1 MTTDERSRLLFAAA
15 VGGATDDPDD
25 STSRGL
31 LGDGGRRR
39 RWMPTTNAARIAAS
53 LVLTLAVASHANARR
68 ATGAPRLGRG
78 RAHGNKHRAP
88 RLGAY
93 ADVPVACLEKCR
105 TRSPTLVPAL
115 EAVPMD
121 CDVIA
126 NTDEQ
131 ECIFSEPAC
140 GLGDTRVL
148 EAIEAHCPSA
158 LDPPPAPSLGRAWDV
173 EARLGGAWRLS
184 ETPPSESEE
193 KIIAV
198 NAPSYE
204 EWKAETSAKLGKW
217 DVSVAPKQ
225 KWSEL
230 RKERRFTMYTQCVED
245 AVANKFPS
253 LFGSSGRISGAYV
266 VKHNLH
272 RNTPSDFFTIEDSVE
287 LINGAVN
294 FLKCVSTKLGTVCPT
309 SDGIFET
316 TTTDVNFEWG
326 FAARDSA
333 NRVHYEIG
341 GIQAPLFQKKCVD
354 TQQYGPF
361 WNRVMTLERNQED
374 LSYVFGGCNR
384 TCAPP
389 EFWCPEGTWYLG
401 GTCSVACPPGYGGSG
416 STPTTR
422 RCVQCPK
429 NCNKCIDGQC
439 TECTNSKY
447 LHQGACVNECPSGF
461 VFGGSRRV
469 VNISPGDFD
478 EFSVSSDASSRYTQ
492 PVFEN
497 EYPFIYFG
505 HGYRALGTADAD
517 DVFYPA
523 LEDRDFWTEA
533 WISATIDDR
542 CQFDVY
548 STLGGKW
555 CTNSN
560 PAGDGGANCCTS
572 YGKWMSTSIVA
583 LNASNP
589 AQELT
594 THSGIQTQV
603 DKTSNYGR
611 YRNGNWI
618 STAASGNIGRYQ
630 WRNKTWTSR
639 IRRDGTISTWVDHS
653 LKTQGEPTGPPD
665 FNAPQFY
672 GDLGRFSAFQVQKSG
687 GWAEGGAVMSEIAG
701 AIKSTR
707 RWKTG
712 LYCVAQG
719 GSSASIIVPDT

>member
-1 MTTDERSRLLFAAA
+1 MTTTDERSRLI
-15 VGGATDDPDD
+15 VTDIADD
-25 STSRGL
+25 ADDDASRGL
-31 LGDGGRRR
+31 LSDAVRRR
-39 RWMPTTNAARIAAS
+39 RTTMKAARIAAS
-53 LVLTLAVASHANARR
+53 LVLVLAVGSYTTVRR
-68 ATGAPRLGRG
+68 ATHANAPRLGLG
-78 RAHGNKHRAP
+78 RRHGTTNKHRAP
-88 RLGAY
+88 QLGTY

-105 TRSPTLVPAL
+105 TKSPTLVPAL
-115 EAVPMD
+115 EAEPMD

-126 NTDEQ
+126 NTQEQ

-148 EAIEAHCPSA
+148 EAIEAHCPHA
-158 LDPPPAPSLGRAWDV
+158 LDPPPEPSLGHEREVA
-173 EARLGGAWRLS
+173 AGLGNTWRLS
-184 ETPPSESEE
+184 ETPSESDE
-193 KIIAV
+193 KVIAV

-204 EWKAETSAKLGKW
+204 EWKADASSKLGKW
-217 DVSVAPKQ
+217 DVSVAPRQ
-225 KWSEL
+225 KRREL
-230 RKERRFTMYTQCVED
+230 RKERRFTMHTKCVEE

-253 LFGSSGRISGAYV
+253 LFGSSGRITGAYV

-272 RNTPSDFFTIEDSVE
+272 RNTPSDFFKIDDSVE
-287 LINGAVN
+287 LINGAVS

-309 SDGIFET
+309 SDGIFEAT
-316 TTTDVNFEWG
+316 TQDVNFEWG
-326 FAARDSA
+326 FAARDAA
-333 NRVHYEIG
+333 NRVYYEIG
-341 GIQAPLFQKKCVD
+341 GIQTPLFQKKCVD

-384 TCAPP
+384 TCTPP

-422 RCVQCPK
+422 RCVQCPR
-429 NCNKCIDGQC
+429 NCNKCLNGQC

-447 LHQGACVNECPSGF
+447 LHQGACVDECPSGF

-478 EFSVSSDASSRYTQ
+478 EFSVTSDASDRYTQ

-497 EYPFIYFG
+497 SYPFIYFG
-505 HGYRALGTADAD
+505 HGYGARGTADAA
-517 DVFYPA
+517 DVFFPA

-548 STLGGKW
+548 SKLGGKW

-572 YGKWMSTSIVA
+572 YGKWLSTSIVA

-589 AQELT
+589 AQRLT
-594 THSGIQTQV
+594 TYSGVQTQV
-603 DKTSNYGR
+603 GKTSTYGR
-611 YRNGNWI
+611 YRNGEWI
-618 STAASGNIGRYQ
+618 STAASGNIGRYE

-653 LKTQGEPTGPPD
+653 LKTQGEPTGAPD
-665 FNAPQFY
+665 FNAPQYY
-672 GDLGRFSAFQVQKSG
+672 GDLGRFTAFQVQKSG

-701 AIKSTR
+701 SIKSTR

-712 LYCVAQG
+712 LYCVAQS
-719 GSSASIIVPDT
+719 GSSASIFVQQ